1 MKLRPISSCLLL
13 SALLCGCAPVG
24 PNYVRPAVTV
34 PTEFKESAGWKLAQP
49 ADTAP
54 RGSWWQMF
62 GDAELDALASQV
74 AVNNQ
79 NVKAAEAGYR
89 QAQALLAQTRA
100 GLVPTVTG
108 NASLNWG
115 QQRAGSN
122 GAATDTANSI
132 SQVYSVSLGL
142 DWEIDVW
149 GRIRRAIESSESAA
163 QASAADLA
171 AAQLAAQAALIQAYL
186 QICASDAQQRLYDD
200 TVAAYQRALDIT
212 RNRYQAGVAQKSDVT
227 LAETQLN
234 TAKAQAVDLAIQRAQ
249 LENAIAV
256 LIGQPPTLFSLAP
269 RRDLPAPPA
278 VPPAL
283 PSSLLERRPDV
294 AAAERRAAAAN
305 AQIGVAEAA
314 MYPAVSLSASG
325 GFLSSALSSLLSASH
340 RYWALGPILST
351 TLFDGGALQAQ
362 EAQAIARYDQTVAA
376 YRQTVLTAFQGVE
389 DNLAALAAL
398 RIELEA
404 ARAAESA
411 AAETLRITQ
420 DQYKAGTV
428 SYLNVAVVQ
437 NSYLSAQRSVL
448 DVQSRQLIATVN
460 LVSALGGDWNG
471 SLPD

>member
-1 MKLRPISSCLLL
+1 MKLRPIPPCLLL
-13 SALLCGCAPVG
+13 GALLYGCAPVG
-24 PNYVRPAVTV
+24 PDYVRPTVTT
-34 PTEFKESAGWKLAQP
+34 PAAFKETAGWKLAQP
-49 ADTAP
+49 ADNAP
-54 RGSWWQMF
+54 RGPWWRMF
-62 GDAELDALASQV
+62 DDAELDALASQV

-108 NASLNWG
+108 NASLNWS
-115 QQRAGSN
+115 QQQSSS
-122 GAATDTANSI
+122 TANSI
-132 SQVYSVSLGL
+132 SHVYSVSLGL

-149 GRIRRAIESSESAA
+149 GRIRRAIESSESAT

-171 AAQLAAQAALIQAYL
+171 AAQLAAQTTLVQSYL
-186 QICASDAQQRLYDD
+186 QICANDAQQRLYDD

-234 TAKAQAVDLAIQRAQ
+234 TAKAQAADLTIQRAQ

-256 LIGQPPTLFSLAP
+256 LIGQPPALFALAP

-305 AQIGVAEAA
+305 AQIGVATAA
-314 MYPAVSLSASG
+314 LYPAIALNASG
-325 GFLSSALSSLLSASH
+325 GFVSSALSSLLSASH
-340 RYWALGPILST
+340 RYWALGPTLST

-362 EAQAIARYDQTVAA
+362 ETQAIARYDQSVAA
-376 YRQTVLTAFQGVE
+376 YRQTVLTAFQEVE
-389 DNLAALAAL
+389 DNLAALVAL
-398 RIELEA
+398 RTELDA
-404 ARAAESA
+404 ARAAERA

-420 DQYKAGTV
+420 EQYKAGTV

-437 NSYLSAQRSVL
+437 NAYLSAQRSVL
-448 DVQSRQLIATVN
+448 DGESRQLIATVN
-460 LVSALGGDWNG
+460 LVSALGGGWQG
-471 SLPD
+471 LPSEQAGPE